1 MFVEWKFGRIPIKRK
16 IDKIIWQNDKNYILE
31 NVDLL
36 IELVEQ
42 SVLIDENIISLYVFL
57 NRELKRI
64 YDIEEAIEIWA
75 DIDDYG
81 YTRFDNFIIYKDY
94 LSLNL

>member
-1 MFVEWKFGRIPIKRK
+1 M
-16 IDKIIWQNDKNYILE
+16 
-31 NVDLL
+31 
-36 IELVEQ
+36 
-42 SVLIDENIISLYVFL
+42 FL

>member
-1 MFVEWKFGRIPIKRK
+1 M
-16 IDKIIWQNDKNYILE
+16 DKIIWQNNKNYILE

-42 SVLIDENIISLYVFL
+42 SVLINENIISLYVFL

-75 DIDDYG
+75 DIYDYG
-81 YTRFDNFIIYKDY
+81 
-94 LSLNL
+94 